1 MSLPTTLD
9 QGNTIRIREL
19 ANLVLE
25 ELSYRK
31 TRVDTDTS
39 TKTLPAILVLELTL
53 SPMVA
58 PEVEAALEASLEE
71 LSHRTGERQLSTG

>member
-19 ANLVLE
+19 ANLALE

>member
-1 MSLPTTLD
+1 MSLPTALD

-19 ANLVLE
+19 ANLALE

-39 TKTLPAILVLELTL
+39 TKTPPAILVLELTL

-58 PEVEAALEASLEE
+58 PELEAALEASLEE
-71 LSHRTGERQLSTG
+71 LSHRTGERLLSTG